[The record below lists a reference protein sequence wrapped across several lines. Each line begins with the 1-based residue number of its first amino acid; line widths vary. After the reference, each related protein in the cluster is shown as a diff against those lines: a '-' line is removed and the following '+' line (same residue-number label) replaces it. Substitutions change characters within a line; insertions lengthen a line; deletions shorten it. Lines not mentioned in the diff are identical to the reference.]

1 MPAPL
6 AEGAQPRAHQGALD
20 ARGAPGA
27 GRGRAAATAA
37 ERAARFKRDRA
48 RAAARPLSATGRA
61 QEDAKIVD
69 LVSRLGA
76 KRWSMIAHELPGR
89 IGKQCRE
96 RCARRLPPRRARS
109 AACPRPPLRWALSRP
124 GGARRSGANA
134 VQAATLAAPPPPLV
148 RPRGPWIAQAI
159 PQQHRRRASSAY
171 PPPPRP
177 GAGCAEADARA
188 RARTGSAALRRA
200 RPCSARTRRGRPARR
215 AARRWHNHLDPSI
228 KRGEWTREEDRVLA
242 DRHGAF
248 GNAWAR
254 IAHFLPGRTDNAIKN
269 HWNSTLKRKV
279 EAGAFWAAAPSP
291 GAAGG
296 DAGPPAGGAG
306 GGAGGGAARGRGAR
320 AAASPV
326 PAPRMQEARRGG
338 GGGGRRGG
346 ARRPAY
352 NTSEEVRAP
361 RAPVWAGIVS
371 TSSHAWR
378 GCPCLRAIPAY
389 TSRCRAPADSTS
401 ARAPAASLQ

>member
-1 MPAPL
+1 
-6 AEGAQPRAHQGALD
+6 
-20 ARGAPGA
+20 
-27 GRGRAAATAA
+27 
-37 ERAARFKRDRA
+37 
-48 RAAARPLSATGRA
+48 
-61 QEDAKIVD
+61 V
-69 LVSRLGA
+69 
-76 KRWSMIAHELPGR
+76 
-89 IGKQCRE
+89 
-96 RCARRLPPRRARS
+96 
-109 AACPRPPLRWALSRP
+109 
-124 GGARRSGANA
+124 
-134 VQAATLAAPPPPLV
+134 
-148 RPRGPWIAQAI
+148 
-159 PQQHRRRASSAY
+159 
-171 PPPPRP
+171 
-177 GAGCAEADARA
+177 
-188 RARTGSAALRRA
+188 
-200 RPCSARTRRGRPARR
+200 RR

-242 DRHGAF
+242 DQHGAF

-306 GGAGGGAARGRGAR
+306 GGAGGGVARGRGAR

-346 ARRPAY
+346 GRRPAY
-352 NTSEEVRAP
+352 DTSEEVRSP
-361 RAPVWAGIVS
+361 RAPVWAGCVS
-371 TSSHAWR
+371 TSSRAWR
-378 GCPCLRAIPAY
+378 GCPCLRPIPAY
-389 TSRCRAPADSTS
+389 ASRCRAPADSTG